1 VFFAWVFPNVP
12 DRNYAEFVA
21 ISKDIST
28 LENEMLELKSIL
40 EEWKAVPGSLEIA
53 SSLHSDVAL
62 CMWLLADTLPLSV
75 FFTADASL
83 SSR

>member
-1 VFFAWVFPNVP
+1 LIIGCGVFLNDATI
-12 DRNYAEFVA
+12 DRNYAEFVS

-53 SSLHSDVAL
+53 SSIHSDVVL
-62 CMWLLADTLPLSV
+62 CLS
-75 FFTADASL
+75 T
-83 SSR
+83 SSFYSMLYTR